1 MQQHY
6 SPETTSVKDA
16 ELAVCLAPS
25 GVVTLEG
32 PSLTQQLQNRRE
44 RGRRAQREFRQRQI
58 DTINEL
64 QASKAA
70 MQAAIAS
77 IARAA
82 TQSDSAK
89 MTAAVQDAC
98 RVAGLEISEESG
110 LSCQGCET
118 CSDNNE
124 RPGQESSEIAGA
136 TTIPWAQEPDTTIT
150 QSQSLPILRRAPSTS
165 GLGVEESH
173 YQSGRVSPTLGYGAW
188 LGPQTLI
195 SIEYP
200 PMDIIPY
207 LQDGSS
213 LATTVFWTSLS
224 WGFQILGAALGGNVE
239 AVAMT
244 QKIFGAIMPI
254 SPGRDV
260 LNGIHARLT
269 YRKTGT
275 IDRDHPGNKPEQ
287 APGMLAAM
295 ARSCEDNGTPLETF
309 LTPIDL
315 ENLLRSRLG
324 PAYDVIDRSV
334 RGFGSSEEI
343 AHLRGLVQMMT
354 MSSICLG
361 DGPRWSAEKAENA
374 FEYWTRVVSLY
385 KPY

>member
-1 MQQHY
+1 M
-6 SPETTSVKDA
+6 SSTSRWKA
-16 ELAVCLAPS
+16 QPNRR
-25 GVVTLEG
+25 
-32 PSLTQQLQNRRE
+32 LQNRRE

-82 TQSDSAK
+82 TQLDSSE
-89 MTAAVQDAC
+89 MTAAVRDAC
-98 RVAGLEISEESG
+98 RVAGLETSKDSD
-110 LSCQGCET
+110 LACQGSAT
-118 CSDNNE
+118 CSENSE
-124 RPGQESSEIAGA
+124 HPVQKSSEIAGA
-136 TTIPWAQEPDTTIT
+136 TAIPWAQEPDATIA
-150 QSQSLPILRRAPSTS
+150 QSQSPPILRRAPNTS
-165 GLGVEESH
+165 GLGIEGSH

-188 LGPQTLI
+188 FGPQTSI

-200 PMDIIPY
+200 PMDIVPY

-213 LATTVFWTSLS
+213 LATTIFWTSLS
-224 WGFQILGAALGGNVE
+224 WGFQILGAALGGNID
-239 AVAMT
+239 AMAMT
-244 QKIFGAIMPI
+244 QKIFGTIMPI

-269 YRKTGT
+269 YHKTGT

-315 ENLLRSRLG
+315 ENLLRSKLG

-343 AHLRGLVQMMT
+343 AHLRGLVQT
-354 MSSICLG
+354 MITSSICLG

-374 FEYWTRVVSLY
+374 LEYWIRGDGIYMSC
-385 KPY
+385 